1 MTGDLPDM
9 VFSRPKV
16 AVSAARALLG
26 RSPSPYDA
34 SIAHQVLGIF
44 QRDFGDLEEAF
55 RELGLALRYARRSRS
70 CDREADVLATLGV
83 AHVMAGRTG
92 RGLRRL
98 DEAVTKSGAKVGTK
112 PGTKPPGTKPGT
124 KPGAASAA
132 KPGSRPGGRTAGR
145 VLFRRGGALHIL
157 GRHGEALADLRS
169 AVPLL
174 RAADDVIYTAR
185 ALTLRALIHLALGG
199 TEAADADLR
208 AAEALWATTDQQHD
222 IAVAVHNRGIA
233 AFRLGDLPAALGH
246 LEDAAERFAALGT
259 PAPDLS
265 ADRCAVLLAAGL
277 ARDALAEADEA
288 IARLGGQAT
297 RRAELLLIAARAALA
312 AHDPGTAIA
321 RAGQAARLFA
331 RQRRDWWRAHARL
344 VLLQARFAAGDA
356 SGRLVGEA
364 AAVAERLAALGSPE
378 SVRAHLLAGRTALA
392 LGRAARA
399 DLHLAQAARA
409 RLRGPVMSRAEGWL
423 AEALRAH
430 AAGNTRRV
438 LHACRRGLD
447 LLDEHRLTLGASEL
461 RALAAAQ
468 GAELAALAQRTCLA
482 SGRSRDL
489 LAWSE
494 RWRATALAVPSVS
507 PPDDRE
513 LRGELTAFREVTGR
527 LESGRDGGAPPA
539 ALLREQ
545 RRLERAIRARTLR
558 VPGSRG
564 SDPRRLDPGELLAA
578 LGSHT
583 TLVEIVSIA
592 GRLHV
597 LVCASGRVQRWEA
610 GTLAEAVGE
619 VEYARSLLRRL
630 AYGRPPGHRID
641 VLEATATRLQEVL
654 LGPAAR
660 HLGDGPVVVVPPG
673 RLHGVPWALLPALR
687 DAAVSVCPSAGAWLA
702 ARSAVPPPHRDVVL
716 VGGPGLRS
724 RAAELPALAAR
735 YAAPHSGDRSEAVP
749 GDGRRPGF
757 DHPVGAGGSGPS
769 SASGRVPDVDP
780 RFGDRSEAVA
790 DDGRRPGFDHRSVAG
805 GSGPSSASGRV
816 PDVDP
821 RFGDRSEAVAGDGRR
836 PGFDRPVGAGGSG
849 PSPVPGCVPDVDPR
863 FGDRSEAVADDGR
876 RPGFDHSV
884 VAGGSGPSS
893 VPGRVPDADPRPG
906 AEPEAGDDPRRA
918 FGHGTAGRA
927 NFGLSSGG
935 VPEARARV
943 LTGGA
948 AKTGAVLEAIDG
960 AWLAHIAAHGEF
972 RADSPLFSS
981 LRMDDGPLTVHDF
994 ERLRRAPYR
1003 LILPSCDSGRLASV
1017 GADELLGLAAAL
1029 FPLGTAGLAA
1039 CLVPVNDEAV
1049 VPLMLVLHE
1058 RLGEGATL
1066 AEAMR
1071 DARRSAS
1078 DDPLH
1083 LATGWSFT
1091 VMGAV

>member
-1 MTGDLPDM
+1 M
-9 VFSRPKV
+9 VFSRPKQAV
-16 AVSAARALLG
+16 AAAGALLEK
-26 RSPSPYDA
+26 SPSPFDA

-44 QRDFGDLEEAF
+44 QRDFGDLEKAF
-55 RELGLALRYARRSRS
+55 RELALALRYARRSRS
-70 CDREADVLATLGV
+70 ADREADVLATLGV

-98 DEAVTKSGAKVGTK
+98 DEAVAKATGT
-112 PGTKPPGTKPGT
+112 
-124 KPGAASAA
+124 
-132 KPGSRPGGRTAGR
+132 TAGR
-145 VLFRRGGALHIL
+145 VLFRRGGALRIL
-157 GRHGEALADLRS
+157 GRHKDALADLRH
-169 AVPLL
+169 AVPVL
-174 RAADDVIYTAR
+174 RTAGDVIYTAR
-185 ALTLRALIHLALGG
+185 ALTLRALIHLALGA
-199 TEAADADLR
+199 TEPAFSDFR
-208 AAEALWATTDQQHD
+208 AAEELWATTDQQHD
-222 IAVAVHNRGIA
+222 IAVSVLNRGLA
-233 AFRLGDLPAALGH
+233 AFRYGDLPAALGH
-246 LEDAAERFAALGT
+246 LEDAAQRFKALGT
-259 PAPDLS
+259 PNADLS
-265 ADRCAVLLAAGL
+265 ADRCTVLLTAGL

-288 IARLGGQAT
+288 IASLGGQAT

-312 AHDPGTAIA
+312 ADDPGTAIA
-321 RAGQAARLFA
+321 RAGHAARLFA

-344 VLLQARFAAGDA
+344 VLLQARYAAGEA
-356 SGRLVGEA
+356 SGRLVAEA
-364 AAVAERLAALGSPE
+364 AAIAERLAEHRSPE

-392 LGRAARA
+392 IGRGARA
-399 DLHLAQAARA
+399 DRHLAEAARA
-409 RLRGPVMSRAEGWL
+409 RLRGPAMTRAEGWL

-468 GAELAALAQRTCLA
+468 GAELAELAQRACLA
-482 SGRSRDL
+482 TGRPRDL

-494 RWRATALAVPSVS
+494 RWRATAFAVPPVS
-507 PPDDRE
+507 PPDDHE
-513 LRGELTAFREVTGR
+513 LRGELTAFRELTGR
-527 LESGRDGGAPPA
+527 LESGRAAGAQPA

-558 VPGSRG
+558 VPGTKG
-564 SDPRRLDPGELLAA
+564 PDARRLDPGELLAA

-597 LVCASGRVQRWEA
+597 LLCGSGRVQRFEA
-610 GTLAEAVGE
+610 GLLADAVGE
-619 VEYARSLLRRL
+619 VEFARSLLRRL
-630 AYGRPPGHRID
+630 AYGGSGAGNRLT
-641 VLEATATRLQEVL
+641 VLDATAVRLQEIL

-660 HLGDGPVVVVPPG
+660 HLGDGPIVVVPPG

-702 ARSAVPPPHRDVVL
+702 ARAVAPPARRDVVL

-724 RAAELPALAAR
+724 GAAELPVLAAR
-735 YAAPHSGDRSEAVP
+735 YAA
-749 GDGRRPGF
+749 RRPVASRLAPAAVRPADPDRPAAG
-757 DHPVGAGGSGPS
+757 DERGIIAGNGPESGAPPRGRGLDGGAGSGAGSG
-769 SASGRVPDVDP
+769 
-780 RFGDRSEAVA
+780 
-790 DDGRRPGFDHRSVAG
+790 
-805 GSGPSSASGRV
+805 
-816 PDVDP
+816 
-821 RFGDRSEAVAGDGRR
+821 
-836 PGFDRPVGAGGSG
+836 
-849 PSPVPGCVPDVDPR
+849 
-863 FGDRSEAVADDGR
+863 
-876 RPGFDHSV
+876 
-884 VAGGSGPSS
+884 
-893 VPGRVPDADPRPG
+893 
-906 AEPEAGDDPRRA
+906 
-918 FGHGTAGRA
+918 AGRA
-927 NFGLSSGG
+927 AGSHGEVDRPAVFEAGSGVGTDADDAPGFGAGFGAGVGAEADRPADFGAGFGAGADGASGFG
-935 VPEARARV
+935 MD
-943 LTGGA
+943 GA
-948 AKTGAVLEAIDG
+948 AGVEIEPRAVVLRDGAARTGDVLEAIDG

-1003 LILPSCDSGRLASV
+1003 LILPSCDSGRLAPV

-1049 VPLMLVLHE
+1049 VPLMLALHK

-1071 DARRSAS
+1071 DARRSVP

-1083 LATGWSFT
+1083 RATGWSFT